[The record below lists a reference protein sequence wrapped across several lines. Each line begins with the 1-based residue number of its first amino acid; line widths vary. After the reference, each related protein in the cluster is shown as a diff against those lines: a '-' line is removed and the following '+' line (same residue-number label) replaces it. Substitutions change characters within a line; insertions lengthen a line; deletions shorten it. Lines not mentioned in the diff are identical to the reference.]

1 MGDSSISD
9 KTAAEYIA
17 LNHFDVEN
25 LTWTQYGSQ
34 YKMTIPDEQ
43 WALVHSLDLNMFYD
57 DGEGYLDL
65 GLDNVYTF
73 DNNGDLVAAF
83 DYSQATI
90 SQHMKKLVR
99 SGLVQTRK
107 DDKKTLYFA
116 NIGRLQQYLT
126 ATRKFNTFQR

>member
-1 MGDSSISD
+1 MRIRKDTDILNEDEILLISD
-9 KTAAEYIA
+9 VSDA
-17 LNHFDVEN
+17 LAHPVRVKLYNHIMDQN
-25 LTWTQYGSQ
+25 
-34 YKMTIPDEQ
+34 KD
-43 WALVHSLDLNMFYD
+43 LVP
-57 DGEGYLDL
+57 
-65 GLDNVYTF
+65 VC
-73 DNNGDLVAAF
+73 NGDLVSAF

-90 SQHMKKLVR
+90 SQHMNKLVR